1 MKKLKRTL
9 KVRQHG
15 KWVNKTIKKLKN
27 GDFEVDTSY
36 SIPVQY
42 TYVKQL
48 QQQLVGWQF

>member
-15 KWVNKTIKKLKN
+15 KLVNKTIKKLDN

-36 SIPVQY
+36 NIPVQY
-42 TYVKQL
+42 TYVQ
-48 QQQLVGWQF
+48 